1 MPNPDNRSDNAEK
14 LQEMVQNTVDNFSE
28 AKETAELSN
37 EKDRAAIEAKNQ
49 RRLESIDSLKSEI
62 KDES

>member
-14 LQEMVQNTVDNFSE
+14 LQEMVQNTVDNFNE
-28 AKETAELSN
+28 KETAELSN
-37 EKDRAAIEAKNQ
+37 EKDRAAIEAKIK

>member
-14 LQEMVQNTVDNFSE
+14 LQEMVQNTVDNFNE

-37 EKDRAAIEAKNQ
+37 EKIV
-49 RRLESIDSLKSEI
+49 LLLKQKS
-62 KDES
+62 KTFRKY

>member
-1 MPNPDNRSDNAEK
+1 MK
-14 LQEMVQNTVDNFSE
+14 KTVLLL
-28 AKETAELSN
+28 KQ
-37 EKDRAAIEAKNQ
+37 KNQ

>member
-1 MPNPDNRSDNAEK
+1 MKRS
-14 LQEMVQNTVDNFSE
+14 S
-28 AKETAELSN
+28 
-37 EKDRAAIEAKNQ
+37 AIEAKNQ